1 MGYGRTWPT
10 KKPWVALRWIAI
22 SNPYLID
29 FIWLK
34 MCFLWRW
41 NCGAYVPRFDWFK
54 QRTLWWPIKT
64 KSWLRSTF
72 KGLSSWDPNV
82 TPILMRKIPNDAK
95 SNEQNMKRT
104 WSYSTIKKS
113 WVNMRTWSYSTTK
126 HKSFGN
132 WGNCPPLFLNEMKR
146 CLNMVF
152 HSLFHSL
159 PSGRLRPQLKMGFTI
174 EQKCSW
180 HALVMV
186 GGSISGDT
194 TNQNRWL
201 SMVNGNFSF
210 NGSTWHPQIIQWL

>member
-104 WSYSTIKKS
+104 WSYSTIKKKLS
-113 WVNMRTWSYSTTK
+113 QYENMIIFNHQTQIVWKLGKLSTPIFKRNETLPEHGLPLIVPFTSEWSPSTSAKNGVHHRTKMLLTCPCHGGGFHQWGY
-126 HKSFGN
+126 HKS
-132 WGNCPPLFLNEMKR
+132 K
-146 CLNMVF
+146 
-152 HSLFHSL
+152 
-159 PSGRLRPQLKMGFTI
+159 
-174 EQKCSW
+174 
-180 HALVMV
+180 
-186 GGSISGDT
+186 
-194 TNQNRWL
+194 
-201 SMVNGNFSF
+201 
-210 NGSTWHPQIIQWL
+210 